1 MEQHE
6 TLNCPLCQG
15 RGNVRRS
22 NLIAALGNN
31 ELRQKIE
38 KYAAELLGGQN
49 ELTSVGANGS
59 RDFQTEVHSWNPQLP
74 IWRRSPKE

>member
-1 MEQHE
+1 MEKHE
-6 TLNCPLCQG
+6 TLNCPVCQG
-15 RGNVRRS
+15 RGNVWPS
-22 NLIAALGNN
+22 SLTAALANN

-38 KYAAELLGGQN
+38 KYAAELLGAQN
-49 ELTSVGANGS
+49 EPTAVGANGS